1 MKHNLLPLYTPFLPP
16 DRRHAEC
23 ELRSGVMPTSV
34 ALLRPFAGRS
44 DRDRGAP
51 RRDSSPLVAAG
62 PDGRNTP
69 SGTGLADPGH
79 ISLGTRRP
87 LYRGYLI
94 DAAANGRKWTAKGSR
109 KKLTDREMVDLANRL
124 HGWTES
130 VYRFGCGLIHL
141 SNMHDYRTR
150 DPLRHL
156 PDDERNAVIE
166 HLRSYHGGPARRRRH
181 SKTSSRSFLVYSR
194 RFGHPRCYLRQ
205 LENDG
210 DLDV

>member
-1 MKHNLLPLYTPFLPP
+1 
-16 DRRHAEC
+16 
-23 ELRSGVMPTSV
+23 MPTSV
-34 ALLRPFAGRS
+34 SSLETFCRQVRSRSVEHRDAIRRLSSLPGQMVAILRQELDSLIRVIFLLAQE
-44 DRDRGAP
+44 DRR
-51 RRDSSPLVAAG
+51 
-62 PDGRNTP
+62 
-69 SGTGLADPGH
+69 
-79 ISLGTRRP
+79 
-87 LYRGYLI
+87 YRGYLI

-166 HLRSYHGGPARRRRH
+166 HLRSYHGGPAQA
-181 SKTSSRSFLVYSR
+181 SPTFQDVVPFISRVFEKVSDNLE
-194 RFGHPRCYLRQ
+194 CYLRQ